1 MTEPGLDEGFISRI
15 AARIRSENEAY
26 EQLAA
31 SRKKEAEREA
41 ARLASR
47 IASADPGIVK
57 IVLFGSALPGRP
69 FRPDSDIDLAVS
81 GGDTARLEAMASD
94 SAFRVDIVDMETLAP
109 GIRRMV
115 DKEGLVL
122 YEKNG

>member
-1 MTEPGLDEGFISRI
+1 MTEPGLDEGFLSRI

-41 ARLASR
+41 ARLASLF
-47 IASADPGIVK
+47 ASADPGIVK
-57 IVLFGSALPGRP
+57 IVLFGSALPGRS

-81 GGDTARLEAMASD
+81 GGDIARLEAMASD
-94 SAFRVDIVDMETLAP
+94 SAFRVDIVDMENLAP
-109 GIRRMV
+109 GIRGMV

-122 YEKNG
+122 YEKNV